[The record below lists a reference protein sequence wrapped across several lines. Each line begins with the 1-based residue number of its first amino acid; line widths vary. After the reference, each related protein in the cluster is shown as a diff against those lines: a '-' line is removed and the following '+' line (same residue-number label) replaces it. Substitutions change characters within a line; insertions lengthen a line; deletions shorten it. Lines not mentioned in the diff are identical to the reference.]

1 MNKRSLLAFVFRPGE
16 ITSSVIEMASLTGA
30 TALFDLT
37 CIELQTVRKALPKVD
52 TRGDAVHALVSSTAF
67 MNASFEKFLG
77 ETAVT
82 DVWVELHPLLC
93 DHGLDAFF
101 IRLRE
106 LSRSYRFFPII
117 ADIDLIT
124 KALKEYPDI
133 PNIVLKGCEAS
144 GFVSRESTLSLFAA
158 VRHLLSRQQHMP
170 DLLIWG
176 GIGTPEGASAFLST
190 GAKGIVF
197 ESLHWLTDMAGT
209 DQKICQQISR
219 LRPESTRIVGLALQ
233 VPFRVFDKGNS
244 LAVKELD
251 RFEAFLNPEEIT
263 DQKRRTFARRVQ
275 GESVLPGE
283 SRFDRNELVPLGVE
297 ACFARA
303 FVEQYG
309 HRTDQAV
316 TRFMSEVNKLCYE
329 AGERR
334 KSFIEGSLANEMG
347 IQYPF
352 IQGAMTWITDVV
364 EFAIDIADAGGLP
377 TFALGLM
384 DRETLEQKLGKLP
397 EIMKHR
403 PYAVNLLALPENP
416 FLDVQ
421 LAWVKEI
428 KPPFVVIGAGDPS
441 LAGEIREQGSEA
453 IYIAPNADLL
463 KLAFQSGARYAICE
477 GNEAGGHVG
486 GLTMLTFAQAVIE
499 QRRRAP
505 SLFKDRR
512 VILAGGI
519 FNGDTASI
527 AALLG
532 ADAIQMGTVYLATK
546 EIVKGGGLSK
556 FYQHMILTSSFGS
569 TVVTGEVAGLPV
581 RSLETDKVKAIRV
594 LERNFL
600 KGNEDET
607 SFRRKIEELTAGSLF
622 IAARGL
628 DRPGGTPISE
638 VSCLEQGQFM
648 SGVCAGIID
657 RIRPVKQLHR
667 ELEED
672 LMKPAQ
678 WAGHA
683 MQKKPDAG
691 SETPRSAGAGAL
703 AGNRL
708 LSRAYHPLNAC
719 ERIAITGFSMINSLG
734 NRPQEIWT
742 ASMDMKSGVT
752 LVPPSKWNHESLY
765 DPRPHMAEKTYCKV
779 GAFKN
784 TAISRKALGI
794 PPHDFRTMSGS
805 TKETLYLAQQAIERS
820 GIVDSNIPRERIG
833 VLVSQNSG
841 ECPGTLEDI
850 IVRASIKRI
859 LGSVKKAVQL
869 TPELELAVEQELKSG
884 CVAIDDTTLT
894 GRLNS
899 TAAGFICNRYGF
911 MGPSYA
917 VSAACASSLA
927 ALYSAVQMI
936 RNGSIDA
943 AVVGGGEESLTPLHF
958 LEFSALKALAG
969 LSGVERPPEACSR
982 PFDAERDGIVLGEG
996 GGIIVIERESVAIKR
1011 GANVH
1016 AYVTGV
1022 GGSNTPT
1029 GLVEPSSLSEEIAIR
1044 SSFRD
1049 TVRYG
1054 PGDVDLV
1061 ECHATGTVQ
1070 GDLEEIK
1077 ALRSV
1082 FNGQGYTMMSSFKS
1096 QIGHTLGAAGI
1107 NSLIRGILAM
1117 RACVFPPTLN
1127 CEHPDTAL
1135 GIEGSGLVLLKEPS
1149 EWKVRNGQ
1157 PRRVQ
1162 INAFGFGGFNYV
1174 AQMEECRDAS
1184 GRQLVLPERE
1194 SKAFLRAQEDN
1205 QYLKGVS
1212 FFRSQIESQQVR
1224 VAVVSESQE
1233 KARAKIEEI
1242 RASTENISLHPK
1254 RLRYLARKGIYLGL
1268 EKESPPPMAFAFPG
1282 QGSQY
1287 TGMGKEL
1294 YEQFPKIRE
1303 WMDRFSVQADFNLL
1317 QFLFQGEE
1325 EDLKRTLWLQ
1335 PALFSFEYAMAQHLM
1350 SLGVSPVAVA
1360 GHSVGEFTALCTAG
1374 VFSAE
1379 DGFRLVA
1386 KRGECMDRVAS
1397 MDGDAGV
1404 MMAVNAPSDLLEK
1417 MIPNRKDICICNSNS
1432 PNQVVVGGKPEAVS
1446 ALGHKLKEMEY
1457 RVTLLKVSMAFHSP
1471 VMCFVRGELEG
1482 FIASIPCHAPRIP
1495 VMSNTTGRPF
1505 PSNPEEIKR
1514 IVLAHLESPV
1524 HWMQCVQTL
1533 RNDCGIKVFVEIGP
1547 GDVLTNLI
1555 KETLETP
1562 DCVRTC
1568 LPLAE
1573 SATFRTAL
1581 AKLYVYGSLNAGQDA
1596 QFIPL
1601 STLTRVSENE
1611 QKFSQSHAHET
1622 SEAITDPRTVEGI
1635 IRRQYSALMAEPF
1648 GRLLKRSLL
1657 NSVRLQH
1664 DPSFTEERLDK
1675 ALDSISLDLG
1685 DHTPGK
1691 PSPTEEAVSSLQ
1703 QKPRFEGSKGPD
1715 TPRPKVGDPSGVIED
1730 LIVIIMDATGYERDE
1745 IDSDMHLKDELAIR
1759 SSRLPV
1765 IMDAAERRF
1774 GITIQL
1780 EDFMDVR
1787 TVRDAARKISDIMSR
1802 DGSFDDEERDSFHRP
1817 DPQTQGSP
1825 RTREEVEATKR
1836 VVFDEL
1842 SLETGRFLPVELAC
1856 GDSIIVFSA
1865 GRPTRLSKK
1874 FAEIFSRDYGVLTSS
1889 LAFMKKGSD
1898 LGAAGFDI
1906 RTEREASRCAA
1917 SLREITPP
1925 AGLVFVV
1932 DDVLDGRIEKMEDV
1946 SRLLQGLFLLVKAF
1960 LQSPA
1965 RKFTFL
1971 VSYGE
1976 DAKGHSGLIA
1986 EGMLGLFLSAG
1997 LEYGSVQF
2005 RTLLLDQNTDLGYAI
2020 RCALDTSRPAVE
2032 NIYRRGEAF
2041 SSAGRVNPSLFR
2053 DEPCLNIGPGDVV
2066 VLSGGGRGITSHLAR
2081 AFIPFGNRVVLL
2093 GRTPFDPGLDYEGRV
2108 SKADTHEKG
2117 LYQSVEIQKPESPM
2131 KRIGPEISRLIKC
2144 LEISRTLKDLQSS
2157 GIEAS
2162 YMPCNVTD
2170 RKQVQAIM
2178 GEIFKQYGKIAGVI
2192 HGAGLLK
2199 DALIKNMSRKD
2210 FSDVMNVKLLGAW
2223 NLFHAAE
2230 RLGLRFFA
2238 ALSSVAAVLGSPGQA
2253 NYSSANRALTALIR
2267 RLGQK
2272 NPHVLSKSLILPP
2285 ISGTGMAEDPEIRDL
2300 MRMKGMEEAY
2310 VPIDELRELFCRELF
2325 TANADDSLV
2334 MFMRRLPKAKT
2345 SRLDSNDV
2353 APKAGRIK
2361 AGSMTFLK
2369 ELFPLIDSVLHIDMG
2384 AGKLQARRT
2393 FSREKDLWIEDH
2405 KPFKAIKHPMIS
2417 AVMAIEAFMEASRL
2431 LYPYL
2436 HVQGIRKA
2444 RFLEWVECP
2453 AGIERPSEIAC
2464 RRIGSGQT
2472 EIVCDVSLSSQDIS
2486 PIGRAIPRMS
2496 VNFKAQVV
2504 LSGQIPHHVDEP
2516 PGFSVQADEMD
2527 TPAMDREALL
2537 EWYRERSDFKERYR
2551 VVTYLEGTGAG
2562 VIRGKT
2568 MCQER
2573 KDFSDYPGAQYQY
2586 SPYLLEAVFH
2596 LVASH
2601 TAIRDRSE
2609 ERFMIPIEITE
2620 LILGRRPEYGE
2631 EITLTCRM
2639 TAKEGSGS
2647 CWDAGCVDEQGRV
2660 IMHIRGI
2667 RMRWLSV

>member
-1 MNKRSLLAFVFRPGE
+1 MNKRSLLGFVFRPGE

-37 CIELQTVRKALPKVD
+37 RIELQALRKALPKID
-52 TRGDAVHALVSSTAF
+52 TRGDAVHALVSLTAF
-67 MNASFEKFLG
+67 MNASFEEFLG

-82 DVWVELHPLLC
+82 DVWVQFHPVLC
-93 DHGLDAFF
+93 DHDPDAFF

-117 ADIDLIT
+117 AEMDLIT
-124 KALKEYPDI
+124 KALNEYPDI

-176 GIGTPEGASAFLST
+176 GIGTPEGASAFLSI

-197 ESLHWLTDMAGT
+197 ESLHLLTDLACM
-209 DQKICQQISR
+209 DQGICQQISR
-219 LRPESTRIVGLALQ
+219 LRPESTKLVGLALQ

-251 RFEAFLNPEEIT
+251 RIEASFNPVEIT
-263 DQKRRTFARRVQ
+263 DQKQRAFARRVQ
-275 GESVLPGE
+275 GESVLPSE
-283 SRFDRNELVPLGVE
+283 SRFGRNELVPLGVE

-309 HRTDQAV
+309 YRTEQAV
-316 TRFMSEVNKLCYE
+316 IRFMSEVNKLCDG

-334 KSFIEGSLANEMG
+334 KSFLEGSLKNEMG
-347 IQYPF
+347 IRYPF

-364 EFAIDIADAGGLP
+364 EFAIDIANAGGLP

-397 EIMKHR
+397 EVMEDR
-403 PYAVNLLALPENP
+403 SYAVNLLALPENP
-416 FLDVQ
+416 FLEVQ

-441 LAGEIREQGSEA
+441 LAGEIRGQGSEA
-453 IYIAPNADLL
+453 IYIAPNTDLL
-463 KLAFQSGARYAICE
+463 KLAFQAGARYVICE

-486 GLTMLTFAQAVIE
+486 GLTTLTFAQAVIE
-499 QRRRAP
+499 LRRRES
-505 SLFKDRR
+505 SLFRDRR

-532 ADAIQMGTVYLATK
+532 ADAIQMGTIYLATK
-546 EIVKGGGLSK
+546 EIVQRRALSK

-581 RSLETDKVKAIRV
+581 RSLKTDKVKAIRV
-594 LERNFL
+594 LERDFL

-607 SFRRKIEELTAGSLF
+607 SFRRKIEELSAGSLF

-628 DRPGGTPISE
+628 DRPGGAPISE
-638 VSCLEQGQFM
+638 ALCLEQGQFM
-648 SGVCAGIID
+648 SGVCSGIID
-657 RIRPVKQLHR
+657 SIRSVKQLHR

-678 WAGHA
+678 WAGHS
-683 MQKKPDAG
+683 MQKKSGAR
-691 SETPRSAGAGAL
+691 SETPPL
-703 AGNRL
+703 AGNRP
-708 LSRAYHPLNAC
+708 LSSAYHSLNAR

-734 NRPQEIWT
+734 NSPQEIWT
-742 ASMDMKSGVT
+742 AGMDMKSGVT
-752 LVPPSKWNHESLY
+752 LVPPSKWNHELLY
-765 DPRPHMAEKTYCKV
+765 DPRPHIPEKTYCKV

-784 TAISRKALGI
+784 TAISRRALGVS
-794 PPHDFRTMSGS
+794 PHDFRTMSGS
-805 TKETLYLAQQAIERS
+805 TKETLYLAQQAIEHS
-820 GIVDSNIPRERIG
+820 AIVDSNIPRERIG

-869 TPELELAVEQELKSG
+869 TPELELAIEQELKSG
-884 CVAIDDTTLT
+884 CMAIDDTTLT

-899 TAAGFICNRYGF
+899 TAVGFICNRYGF
-911 MGPSYA
+911 MGPGYA
-917 VSAACASSLA
+917 VSAACASSLV

-943 AVVGGGEESLTPLHF
+943 AIVGGGEEDLTPLHF
-958 LEFSALKALAG
+958 LEFSALRALAG

-996 GGIIVIERESVAIKR
+996 GGMIVIERESVAIKR
-1011 GANVH
+1011 GADVH

-1022 GGSNTPT
+1022 GGSNTST
-1029 GLVEPSSLSEEIAIR
+1029 GLVEPSSLTEEIAIR
-1044 SSFRD
+1044 SSFQN
-1049 TVRYG
+1049 VVHYG

-1070 GDLEEIK
+1070 GDLEEIN
-1077 ALRSV
+1077 ALKSV
-1082 FNGQGYTMMSSFKS
+1082 FNGQGQTMMSSFKS

-1107 NSLIRGILAM
+1107 NNLIRGIMAM
-1117 RACVFPPTLN
+1117 KSGVFPPTLN
-1127 CEHPDTAL
+1127 CENPDTAL

-1149 EWKVRNGQ
+1149 EWKVRNGR

-1162 INAFGFGGFNYV
+1162 VNAFGFGGFNYV
-1174 AQMEECRDAS
+1174 VQIEESREAS
-1184 GRQLVLPERE
+1184 GRPLALPEKE
-1194 SKAFLRAQEDN
+1194 SRVFPGAQKNKQHLR
-1205 QYLKGVS
+1205 GVS
-1212 FFRSQIESQQVR
+1212 FFRAQIEGRPVR

-1233 KARAKIEEI
+1233 KARARIDEI

-1254 RLRYLARKGIYLGL
+1254 TLRNLARKGVHLGPD
-1268 EKESPPPMAFAFPG
+1268 KEPPPSVAFVFPG

-1287 TGMGKEL
+1287 IGMGKEL
-1294 YEQFPKIRE
+1294 YEQFPTIRK
-1303 WMDRFSVQADFNLL
+1303 WMDLFSDKADFDLMR
-1317 QFLFQGEE
+1317 FLFKGQEE
-1325 EDLKRTLWLQ
+1325 NLKNTLWLQ
-1335 PALFSFEYAMAQHLM
+1335 PALFSLEYAMAQHLIA
-1350 SLGVSPVAVA
+1350 SGVSPVAVA
-1360 GHSVGEFTALCTAG
+1360 GHSLGEFTALCTAG

-1397 MDGDAGV
+1397 VNGDAGV
-1404 MMAVNAPSDLLEK
+1404 MMAVNAPLDLL
-1417 MIPNRKDICICNSNS
+1417 NREILERKNIHICNINA
-1432 PNQVVVGGKPEAVS
+1432 PNQVVVGGDTEALNV
-1446 ALGHKLKEMEY
+1446 LGKKLKEMKY
-1457 RVTLLKVSMAFHSP
+1457 RSTLLKVSMAFHSP
-1471 VMCFVRGELEG
+1471 VMRLVRGELEG
-1482 FIASIPCHAPRIP
+1482 FIASIQCHAPRIP
-1495 VMSNTTGRPF
+1495 VISNITGQPF
-1505 PSNPEEIKR
+1505 PSNPDEIKR

-1524 HWMQCVQTL
+1524 YWMQCVQTL
-1533 RNDCGIKVFVEIGP
+1533 WNECGARVFVEIGP
-1547 GDVLTNLI
+1547 GDVLSNLI
-1555 KETLETP
+1555 TETLETP
-1562 DCVRTC
+1562 DCVYTC
-1568 LPLAE
+1568 LPSAE
-1573 SATFRTAL
+1573 SATFQTAL
-1581 AKLYVYGSLNAGQDA
+1581 ARLFVRGNLVPAQDA
-1596 QFIPL
+1596 RVISL
-1601 STLTRVSENE
+1601 SASASVSKKET
-1611 QKFSQSHAHET
+1611 KLSQSHAYEM
-1622 SEAITDPRTVEGI
+1622 SEGVADHTVEGI
-1635 IRRQYSALMAEPF
+1635 IRREYSALMAEPF
-1648 GRLLKRSLL
+1648 GRVLKRSLL
-1657 NSVRLQH
+1657 NAVRLQH

-1685 DHTPGK
+1685 DHTPVN

-1703 QKPRFEGSKGPD
+1703 QKPWFAGNKGPD
-1715 TPRPKVGDPSGVIED
+1715 TPRPKAGDLSGVIED

-1745 IDSDMHLKDELAIR
+1745 IEPDMHLKDELAIR

-1765 IMDAAERRF
+1765 IMDAAERHF
-1774 GITIQL
+1774 GITIEL
-1780 EDFMDVR
+1780 EDFLDVR
-1787 TVRDAARKISDIMSR
+1787 TVRDAAEKIVHIISR
-1802 DGSFDDEERDSFHRP
+1802 DGSSDDGERGSFHGP

-1825 RTREEVEATKR
+1825 ETRDKAEAAKR

-1842 SLETGRFLPVELAC
+1842 SLETGRFLPVELAS
-1856 GDSIIVFSA
+1856 GDAVIILSA
-1865 GRPTRLSKK
+1865 GRPTRLSRKL
-1874 FAEIFSRDYGVLTSS
+1874 AEVFSRDYGVLTTS

-1906 RTEREASRCAA
+1906 RTEREASRAA
-1917 SLREITPP
+1917 VRLREIAPT

-1965 RKFTFL
+1965 RKFVFL
-1971 VSYGE
+1971 VGYGE

-2005 RTLLLDQNTDLGYAI
+2005 RTLRLDKDTDLGYAI
-2020 RCALDTSRPAVE
+2020 RCALDTSRPTIE

-2041 SSAGRVNPSLFR
+2041 SSAGHVNPSLFR
-2053 DEPCLNIGPGDVV
+2053 NEPHLDMGPGDVV
-2066 VLSGGGRGITSHLAR
+2066 VLAGGGRGITSHLAR
-2081 AFIPFGNRVVLL
+2081 AFIPFGNRVVLI
-2093 GRTPFDPGLDYEGRV
+2093 GRTAFDPGIDYEALV
-2108 SKADTHEKG
+2108 SKADEQEVG
-2117 LYQSVEIQKPESPM
+2117 LHRTSNSQEPESCG
-2131 KRIGPEISRLIKC
+2131 KGIESEISRLIKC

-2170 RKQVQAIM
+2170 RKQVQAVM
-2178 GEIFKQYGKIAGVI
+2178 GEIFKQYGKITGVI

-2199 DALIKNMSRKD
+2199 DTLIQNMSCED

-2223 NLFHAAE
+2223 NLFNAAK
-2230 RLGLRFFA
+2230 RPGLRFFA

-2272 NPHVLSKSLILPP
+2272 NPHVLFKSLILPP

-2310 VPIDELRELFCRELF
+2310 VTIDELRELFCRELF
-2325 TANADDSLV
+2325 TANADDSPV
-2334 MFMRRLPKAKT
+2334 MFMRRLPKVKT
-2345 SRLDSNDV
+2345 SHLDSNHV
-2353 APKAGRIK
+2353 PPKAGRIE
-2361 AGSMTFLK
+2361 AGSVTFSK
-2369 ELFPLIDSVLHIDMG
+2369 ELFPLIDSVLDIDMG
-2384 AGKLQARRT
+2384 AGKLLANRT
-2393 FSREKDLWIEDH
+2393 FSREKDLWIEYH

-2417 AVMAIEAFMEASRL
+2417 AVMAIEIFMEASRL

-2436 HVQGIRKA
+2436 HIQGIRKA
-2444 RFLEWVECP
+2444 RFLEWIECP
-2453 AGIERPSEIAC
+2453 AGIERPCEIAC

-2486 PIGRAIPRMS
+2486 PTGRPIRRMS

-2516 PGFSVQADEMD
+2516 PGFSVQTDELD
-2527 TPAMDREALL
+2527 TPPMDREGLL
-2537 EWYRERSDFKERYR
+2537 RWYRERSDFRGRYR
-2551 VVTYLEGTGAG
+2551 VATYVEGTGAG

-2568 MCQER
+2568 IFRET
-2573 KDFSDYPGAQYQY
+2573 KDFLDQADAQYQY
-2586 SPYLLEAVFH
+2586 PPYLLEAVFH
-2596 LVASH
+2596 LIASH
-2601 TAIRDRSE
+2601 AAVRDRSE
-2609 ERFMIPIEITE
+2609 ERFMIPVEIGE
-2620 LILGRRPEYGE
+2620 LILGMRPEYGE
-2631 EITLTCRM
+2631 EITLVCRM
-2639 TAKEGSGS
+2639 TSKESSGS
-2647 CWDAGCVDEQGRV
+2647 WWDAGCVDEQGRV